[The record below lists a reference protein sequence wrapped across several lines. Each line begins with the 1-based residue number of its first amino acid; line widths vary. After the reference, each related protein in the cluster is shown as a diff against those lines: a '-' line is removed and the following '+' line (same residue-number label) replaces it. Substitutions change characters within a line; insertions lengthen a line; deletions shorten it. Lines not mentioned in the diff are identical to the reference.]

1 MMGNNMKNL
10 VILGAGTAGTM
21 MLNKLH
27 KALNPGEWKI
37 TIVDNV
43 ETHYYQPGFL
53 FIPFGVYNESDVIKP
68 KRDFFPE
75 GVNVIEAD
83 IWKVLPEFNKVHLT
97 DSETLDYDLLI
108 IATGSRIAPEETEG
122 LTGKLWKKDIFDFYT
137 LDGALALAEKF
148 KTWPGGKLVIN
159 ITEMPI
165 KCPVAPLEFAFLADA
180 FFEDKG
186 IRDKVQIQY
195 VTPLAE
201 AFTKHK
207 CAEVLGHFLED
218 KGIEL
223 IAEFNTSGID
233 NDGKKLVSWD
243 EREVEFDL
251 LVTVPTNKGAD
262 YIGNSNLG
270 DELNFV
276 PTDKHTLQ
284 ASGHNN
290 IFVIGDAANV
300 PASKAGS
307 VAHFESEILTEN
319 ILHFINAEP
328 LAARFD
334 GHANCFI
341 ESGHGKAFL
350 IDFNYDVEPM
360 PGNFPLAHV
369 GPFKLLKETRMN
381 HLGKLMFKWAYWNLL
396 LKGKELPMGP
406 DMTLKGKIIDEKP
419 SIENIHNG
427 NKNSFSNNNGSNNG
441 GSTNGSIEKEYFITD
456 DQQLTKLSGGR

>member
-1 MMGNNMKNL
+1 MKNL

-27 KALNPGEWKI
+27 KALDPGKWKL
-37 TIVDNV
+37 TIVDN
-43 ETHYYQPGFL
+43 EKTHYYQPGFL
-53 FIPFGVYNESDVIKP
+53 FIPFGVYTESDVVKP
-68 KRDFFPE
+68 KLKFFPE
-75 GVNVIEAD
+75 GMNMINSE
-83 IWKVLPEFNKVHLT
+83 IWKVIPEYNKVHL
-97 DSETLDYDLLI
+97 DNGVTLDYDILI
-108 IATGSRIAPEETEG
+108 IATGSKIAPEETEG
-122 LTGKLWKKDIFDFYT
+122 LTGELWKKDIFDFYT
-137 LDGALALAEKF
+137 LDGAKALAEKF
-148 KTWPGGKLVIN
+148 KSWDGGKLVIN

-165 KCPVAPLEFAFLADA
+165 KCPVAPLEFAFLADS

-186 IRDKVQIQY
+186 IREKVHIQY

-207 CAEVLGHFLED
+207 CSEVLGHFLED

-223 IAEFNTSGID
+223 VSEFNTARID
-233 NDGKKLVSWD
+233 NDAKKLISWD
-243 EREVEFDL
+243 EREIDFDL

-262 YIGNSNLG
+262 YIETSGLG

-284 ASGHNN
+284 SVAHKN
-290 IFVIGDAANV
+290 IFVIGDAANI

-319 ILHFINAEP
+319 ILHYINARP

-341 ESGHGKAFL
+341 ESGRGKAFL

-360 PGNFPLAHV
+360 PGSFPLAYM
-369 GPFKLLKETRMN
+369 GPFSLLKETRMN
-381 HLGKLMFKWAYWNLL
+381 HLGKLMFRWAYWNVL
-396 LKGKELPMGP
+396 LKGKELPVGSAMS
-406 DMTLKGKIIDEKP
+406 LKGKILDDIYK
-419 SIENIHNG
+419 
-427 NKNSFSNNNGSNNG
+427 SND
-441 GSTNGSIEKEYFITD
+441 FITD
-456 DQQLTKLSGGR
+456 EQQITKLSGGI